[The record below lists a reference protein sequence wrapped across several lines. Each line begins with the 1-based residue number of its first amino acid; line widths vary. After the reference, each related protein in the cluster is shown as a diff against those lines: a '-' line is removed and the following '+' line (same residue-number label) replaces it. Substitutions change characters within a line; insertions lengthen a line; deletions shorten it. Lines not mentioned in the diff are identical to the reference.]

1 MTCRQTWWHGERCD
15 VVSDKIERL
24 TELLTLQCTAVWLQN
39 LEPKKRLAWIGEY
52 LCAVLCSVHICR
64 WELKKCK
71 EWWIYRMIVR
81 ILQALPGGGG
91 GGGGGGLH
99 YSQHERWWCHQ
110 KRLAGWGCWQ
120 NNEQQEM
127 GFIWKN
133 DENICLFFCLIL
145 SVVVRPGRPGRWRHI
160 NNAPA
165 WVLPT
170 LVMGCVGSWWCE
182 VVWGTVN
189 TNYRHRHH
197 HTPQPDVTCD
207 LWDIQYF
214 SSVEERNDKNNSHQS
229 PRSDWTGLDCVNF
242 KCQPLIIIWTRDFL
256 PEQGPGLVTL

>member
-1 MTCRQTWWHGERCD
+1 MSTDLMAWWAMRCGAGERQNWATYRVTD
-15 VVSDKIERL
+15 VTVH
-24 TELLTLQCTAVWLQN
+24 
-39 LEPKKRLAWIGEY
+39 
-52 LCAVLCSVHICR
+52 CSVIAKLGTKKKVGLDRRIFVCCALFIFVDGSWKSAKNDGFTGWLSASCR
-64 WELKKCK
+64 HCLVVVVVVGSTPVNTRGDGVTRNGW
-71 EWWIYRMIVR
+71 
-81 ILQALPGGGG
+81 
-91 GGGGGGLH
+91 
-99 YSQHERWWCHQ
+99 
-110 KRLAGWGCWQ
+110 LAGGGCWQ

-242 KCQPLIIIWTRDFL
+242 KCQPLIIIWTTDFL